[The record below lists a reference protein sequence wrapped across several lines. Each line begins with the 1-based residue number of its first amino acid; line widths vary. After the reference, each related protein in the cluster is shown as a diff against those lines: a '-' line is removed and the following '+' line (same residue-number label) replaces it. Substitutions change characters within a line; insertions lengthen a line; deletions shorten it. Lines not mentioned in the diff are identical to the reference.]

1 MLHSTFP
8 LEPLNIFKDKPIIP
22 YSLLTF
28 LSFNEQSNKPN
39 ILSVLPVLIDL
50 ITIFLVIQGYIRNSR
65 KARKHSKL
73 LQSESG

>member
-1 MLHSTFP
+1 MLLSTYP

-22 YSLLTF
+22 CSPPTF
-28 LSFNEQSNKPN
+28 LSFKEQNNEPD

-50 ITIFLVIQGYIRNSR
+50 ITIFLVIQGYIRNSC
-65 KARKHSKL
+65 KARKHSEL